1 MSRFKRE
8 YKIESSIIGKKVIPI
23 GIVITDDGPL
33 VIEHAKEYKQVMKV
47 LSSTFKTFMRLSRID
62 KQDNGEDVT
71 NVRCATV
78 INVLGTIVAQMID
91 NDVFPFKDLS
101 SDELGT
107 LVHQFMDAIV
117 AHQGKPDELQKG
129 VEE

>member
-1 MSRFKRE
+1 MSRFKQERE
-8 YKIESSIIGKKVIPI
+8 IGKKVIAI
-23 GIVITDDGPL
+23 GITITDDGPL
-33 VIEHAKEYKQVMKV
+33 VIEHAKEYKQVMEV

-62 KQDNGEDVT
+62 QQDNGEDVT

-107 LVHQFMDAIV
+107 LAHQFMDAIV
-117 AHQGKPDELQKG
+117 AHQDKPDA
-129 VEE
+129 